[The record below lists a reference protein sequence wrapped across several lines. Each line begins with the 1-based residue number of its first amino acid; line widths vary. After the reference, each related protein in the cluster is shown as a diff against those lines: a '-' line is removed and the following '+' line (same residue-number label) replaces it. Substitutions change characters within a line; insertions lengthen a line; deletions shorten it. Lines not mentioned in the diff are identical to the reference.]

1 MKFDVL
7 NRWTRAVQFSAEI
20 SCDECAMPWVKVG
33 LAVRW
38 ARLRGA
44 VLTGAVL
51 TGADLTGAV
60 LRGADLTGADLTGAV
75 LTGADLTG
83 AVLTGAD
90 LTGAVLTGAD
100 LTGAVLTG
108 AVLTGAVG
116 SPVKIDRLLASVN
129 RLDGYTFYLWLLD
142 GGAHLIKAG
151 CQTNTI
157 AGYRDHIAAAYPS
170 RHNAAALTRETLA
183 ILDYFERRLTD
194 ETLTLK
200 ETPNDQ

>member
-51 TGADLTGAV
+51 TGADLTGAD
-60 LRGADLTGADLTGAV
+60 LTRADLRGAV

-83 AVLTGAD
+83 VPIIPTIHQAVYVAASAEGALD
-90 LTGAVLTGAD
+90 MSAWHCGTSHCRAGWVTTLAGDAGRALE
-100 LTGAVLTG
+100 
-108 AVLTGAVG
+108 
-116 SPVKIDRLLASVN
+116 DRIGTPAAATLIYLASDPMLGRVPDFYCDN
-129 RLDGYTFYLWLLD
+129 EIALADMKRL
-142 GGAHLIKAG
+142 AEEE
-151 CQTNTI
+151 
-157 AGYRDHIAAAYPS
+157 AA
-170 RHNAAALTRETLA
+170 R
-183 ILDYFERRLTD
+183 
-194 ETLTLK
+194 
-200 ETPNDQ
+200 